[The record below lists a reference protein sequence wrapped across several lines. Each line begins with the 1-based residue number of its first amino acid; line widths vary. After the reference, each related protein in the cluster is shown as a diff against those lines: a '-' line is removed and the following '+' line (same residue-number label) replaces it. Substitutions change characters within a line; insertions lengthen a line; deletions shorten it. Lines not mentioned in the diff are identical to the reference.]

1 MRMQIW
7 SNGIILV
14 ELPDGP
20 GLSRV
25 LDSVIKHIHSRK
37 DYDVVIDFS
46 RVTIITSRSI
56 APLLRLRELLHSCGK
71 RLLLCGLSCSTRDTF
86 SITALD
92 GVFEM
97 ADDRDNALAALQA
110 QSGSPTAFGG
120 VDTAT

>member
-25 LDSVIKHIHSRK
+25 LDSVVNHIHGRK

-46 RVTIITSRSI
+46 KVTIITSRSI
-56 APLLRLRELLHSCGK
+56 APLLRLRELLHSDRK
-71 RLLLCGLSCSTRDTF
+71 RLLLCGLSGATRDTF
-86 SITALD
+86 SVTALD
-92 GVFEM
+92 GVFEI
-97 ADDRDNALAALQA
+97 ADDRSNALTALEA
-110 QSGSPTAFGG
+110 QSSSPTAVEG
-120 VDTAT
+120 V